1 MSAHARAQRDDGLRR
16 LRSLNAGMVF
26 VSVAAIGVASAG
38 VAAAV
43 PGRKSTPPATGQTA
57 ITPNNS
63 AVTTTTGDDGTVQ
76 QVPQQ
81 APQQVNPNT
90 NPPVVTSGGS

>member
-1 MSAHARAQRDDGLRR
+1 MSAHARAQRDEDLRR

-38 VAAAV
+38 VAAAF
-43 PGRKSTPPATGQTA
+43 PGRKSPPPATGQTA
-57 ITPNNS
+57 ISTNNS
-63 AVTTTTGDDGTVQ
+63 AVTTSNGDDPSVQ
-76 QVPQQ
+76 QV
-81 APQQVNPNT
+81 PQQVNPNT